1 MVPATIK
8 SSMSFTE
15 KGDESQCEVIDKG
28 IAQVDKRSSH
38 VCHLKE

>member
-1 MVPATIK
+1 MVSAPIK

-28 IAQVDKRSSH
+28 IAQIREVHMS
-38 VCHLKE
+38 VP